1 MITTNA
7 EIRVERE
14 LSERLFIL
22 SVTLERYKQ
31 WVPGMFMQISLERK
45 SASEP
50 WLDSRAF
57 SFASWGCDKASIL
70 VRKEGN
76 FTTTLISKAKEGFT
90 TSVRYPFGNFLLL
103 SDKNKIFIAGG
114 AGVSVFLSYL
124 DYLNAKI
131 GTPEKVLLF
140 HSARKE
146 CESLRKIYTKSV
158 ANIVLL
164 KQFITDRND
173 PNYTG
178 RLTIE
183 ALLNTVKDIN
193 IFEFYVCGPPE
204 FNNHWIEKLK
214 AFGVIPKLEQWENQV
229 IAE

>member
-57 SFASWGCDKASIL
+57 SFASWGSDKASII

-76 FTTTLISKAKEGFT
+76 FTTTLISKAKESFT
-90 TSVRYPFGNFLLL
+90 TSVRYPFGNFLLT

-193 IFEFYVCGPPE
+193 NFEFYVCGPPE

>member
-57 SFASWGCDKASIL
+57 SFASWGCDKASII

-76 FTTTLISKAKEGFT
+76 FTTTLISKAKESFT
-90 TSVRYPFGNFLLL
+90 TSVRYPFGNFLLT

-193 IFEFYVCGPPE
+193 NFEFYVCGPPE

>member
-14 LSERLFIL
+14 LSERLFML
-22 SVTLERYKQ
+22 SVKLERYKQ

-45 SASEP
+45 SSSEP

-76 FTTTLISKAKEGFT
+76 FTTTLISKAKEGFI
-90 TSVRYPFGNFLLL
+90 TSVRYPFGNFLLT
-103 SDKNKIFIAGG
+103 SDRNKIFIAGG
-114 AGVSVFLSYL
+114 AGASVFLSYL

-131 GTPEKVLLF
+131 GTSEKVLLF
-140 HSARKE
+140 HSARME
-146 CESLRKIYTKSV
+146 CESLGKIYTNSV
-158 ANIVLL
+158 ANNISL

-193 IFEFYVCGPPE
+193 NFEFYVCGPPQ
-204 FNNHWIEKLK
+204 FNNHWNEKLK

>member
-14 LSERLFIL
+14 LSESLFIL

-57 SFASWGCDKASIL
+57 SFASWGCHKASVL

-76 FTTTLISKAKEGFT
+76 FTTALILKAKEGFT
-90 TSVRYPFGNFLLL
+90 TSVRYPFGNFLLN
-103 SDKNKIFIAGG
+103 SNKNKIFIAGG
-114 AGVSVFLSYL
+114 AGVSVFLSFL
-124 DYLNAKI
+124 DYLNAKMETSERI
-131 GTPEKVLLF
+131 LLF
-140 HSARKE
+140 HSVRKE
-146 CESLRKIYTKSV
+146 CESLRKIYTRSLP
-158 ANIVLL
+158 NNVLL
-164 KQFITDRND
+164 RQFITDRND
-173 PNYTG
+173 LNYTG

-183 ALLNTVKDIN
+183 ALLNSVKDIIN
-193 IFEFYVCGPPE
+193 FEFYVCGPPE
-204 FNNHWIEKLK
+204 FNNYWMRQLK
-214 AFGVIPKLEQWENQV
+214 VFGIVPKLEQWENKM

>member
-7 EIRVERE
+7 EIRLERE
-14 LSERLFIL
+14 LSERLFML

-31 WVPGMFMQISLERK
+31 WVPGMFMQLSLERK

-57 SFASWGCDKASIL
+57 SFASWGSDKASIL

-76 FTTTLISKAKEGFT
+76 FTTTLISKAKEGFI
-90 TSVRYPFGNFLLL
+90 TSVRYPFGNILLN
-103 SDKNKIFIAGG
+103 SNRNKIFIAGG

-124 DYLNAKI
+124 DYLNEKI
-131 GTPEKVLLF
+131 GTSEKVLLF
-140 HSARKE
+140 HSVRKE
-146 CESLRKIYTKSV
+146 CESLEKIYTKGV
-158 ANIVLL
+158 VNNVLL
-164 KQFITDRND
+164 RQFITNKND

-178 RLTIE
+178 RLNVE
-183 ALLNTVKDIN
+183 ALSNSVKDIN
-193 IFEFYVCGPPE
+193 NFEFYVCGPPE
-204 FNNHWIEKLK
+204 FNTYWVENLK
-214 AFGVIPKLEQWENQV
+214 MFGIIPKLEQWENQV

>member
-45 SASEP
+45 SSSEP

-90 TSVRYPFGNFLLL
+90 TSVRYPFGNFLLT
-103 SDKNKIFIAGG
+103 SERNKIFIAGG

-124 DYLNAKI
+124 DYLNVKI
-131 GTPEKVLLF
+131 DTSEKVLLF
-140 HSARKE
+140 HSVRKE

-158 ANIVLL
+158 ANNVLL
-164 KQFITDRND
+164 KQFITDKND

-193 IFEFYVCGPPE
+193 NFEFYVCGPPD
-204 FNNHWIEKLK
+204 FNSHWIEKLK

>member
-124 DYLNAKI
+124 DYLNVKI
-131 GTPEKVLLF
+131 DTSEKVLLF

-193 IFEFYVCGPPE
+193 NFEFYVCGPPE

-214 AFGVIPKLEQWENQV
+214 VFGIIPKLEQWENQV

>member
-90 TSVRYPFGNFLLL
+90 TSVRYPFGNFLLT
-103 SDKNKIFIAGG
+103 SDRNKIFIAGG

-124 DYLNAKI
+124 DYLNVKI
-131 GTPEKVLLF
+131 DTSEKVLLF

-158 ANIVLL
+158 ANNVLL

-193 IFEFYVCGPPE
+193 NFEFYVCGPPE

-214 AFGVIPKLEQWENQV
+214 VFGIIPKLEQWENQV

>member
-90 TSVRYPFGNFLLL
+90 TSVRYPFGNFLLT
-103 SDKNKIFIAGG
+103 SDRNKIFIAGG

-124 DYLNAKI
+124 DYLNVKI
-131 GTPEKVLLF
+131 DTSEKVLLF

-158 ANIVLL
+158 ANNVLL

-178 RLTIE
+178 RLTI
-183 ALLNTVKDIN
+183 
-193 IFEFYVCGPPE
+193 
-204 FNNHWIEKLK
+204 
-214 AFGVIPKLEQWENQV
+214 
-229 IAE
+229 

>member
-7 EIRVERE
+7 EIRLERE
-14 LSERLFIL
+14 LSERLFML

-31 WVPGMFMQISLERK
+31 WVPGMFMQLSLERK

-57 SFASWGCDKASIL
+57 SFASWGSDKASIL

-76 FTTTLISKAKEGFT
+76 FTTTLISKAKEGFI
-90 TSVRYPFGNFLLL
+90 TSVRYPFGNFLLN
-103 SDKNKIFIAGG
+103 SNKNKIFIAGG

-124 DYLNAKI
+124 DYLNARI
-131 GTPEKVLLF
+131 GVSEKVLLF

-146 CESLRKIYTKSV
+146 CESLTRIYKKSV
-158 ANIVLL
+158 ANNVLL
-164 KQFITDRND
+164 RQFITDNND

-183 ALLNTVKDIN
+183 ALSNSVKDIN
-193 IFEFYVCGPPE
+193 NFEFYVCGPPE
-204 FNNHWIEKLK
+204 FNTYWIESLK
-214 AFGVIPKLEQWENQV
+214 VFGIISKLEQWETQV

>member
-90 TSVRYPFGNFLLL
+90 TSVRYPFGNFLLT
-103 SDKNKIFIAGG
+103 SDRNKIFIAGG

-124 DYLNAKI
+124 DYLNVKI
-131 GTPEKVLLF
+131 DTSEKVLLF

-158 ANIVLL
+158 ANNVLL

-193 IFEFYVCGPPE
+193 NFEFYVCGPPE

>member
-7 EIRVERE
+7 EISVERE
-14 LSERLFIL
+14 LSDRLFIL
-22 SVTLERYKQ
+22 SVKLERYKQ

-57 SFASWGCDKASIL
+57 SFASWGSDKATIL

-76 FTTTLISKAKEGFT
+76 FTTALISKAKEYFT
-90 TSVRYPFGNFLLL
+90 TSVRYPFGNFLLN
-103 SDKNKIFIAGG
+103 SDRNKIFIAGG
-114 AGVSVFLSYL
+114 AGVSVFLSFL
-124 DYLNAKI
+124 DYLNAKNY
-131 GTPEKVLLF
+131 TTEKVLLF
-140 HSARKE
+140 HSVRRK
-146 CESLRKIYTKSV
+146 CESIREIYTKNI
-158 ANIVLL
+158 ANNVLL
-164 KQFITDRND
+164 KQFITDRDD

-178 RLTIE
+178 RFNIE
-183 ALLNTVKDIN
+183 ALLNSVKDIN
-193 IFEFYVCGPPE
+193 TFEFYVCGPPG

-214 AFGVIPKLEQWENQV
+214 VFGIIPKLEQWENQV